1 MSETQT
7 GRSGG
12 SVPAQSRGAHDHSDE
27 SLGTLVS
34 QLSHQIPD
42 LIRSEIRLAQAEMA
56 QKGKQAGIGI
66 GMFSAA
72 GLLAFFGLGVLI
84 TMFVLLLALVLP
96 AWAAALIVAV
106 VLFAAAGAAALVGRK
121 KVAEGTPAK
130 PERAMEGLKE
140 DVATVKG
147 EPPMN
152 PENGGQRR
160 RQRHDRSPEQIEADI
175 AQQREQL
182 ADTVDALTAKLD
194 VKAQAGAKVDEVKH
208 RATTDSGKPRPEVV
222 AAGVAAL
229 VAVGLAGVV
238 APR

>member
-7 GRSGG
+7 GLSG
-12 SVPAQSRGAHDHSDE
+12 STVHPQSRGTHDPSDE

-42 LIRSEIRLAQAEMA
+42 LIRSEIRLAQAEMTE
-56 QKGKQAGIGI
+56 KGKQAGIGI

-84 TMFVLLLALVLP
+84 TTFVLLLALVLP

-106 VLFAAAGAAALVGRK
+106 VLFAGAGAVAMVGK
-121 KVAEGTPAK
+121 NKVAEGTPAK

-147 EPPMN
+147 E
-152 PENGGQRR
+152 RR
-160 RQRHDRSPEQIEADI
+160 
-175 AQQREQL
+175 
-182 ADTVDALTAKLD
+182 
-194 VKAQAGAKVDEVKH
+194 
-208 RATTDSGKPRPEVV
+208 
-222 AAGVAAL
+222 
-229 VAVGLAGVV
+229 
-238 APR
+238 